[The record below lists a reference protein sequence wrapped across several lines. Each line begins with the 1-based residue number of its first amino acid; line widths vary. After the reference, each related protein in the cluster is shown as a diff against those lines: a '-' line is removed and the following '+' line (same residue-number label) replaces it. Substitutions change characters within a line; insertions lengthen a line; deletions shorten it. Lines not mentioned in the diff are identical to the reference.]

1 MSQELLGDEYGLD
14 LSQNKLVPGGPEPK
28 TITTI
33 IIIIIIIITIIT
45 ITTIIIITDITT
57 INIIIRTAACRLQRH
72 LARERASD
80 AGEAYRRFPKVR
92 VSACLRDPR
101 VQGAPARQDPTRRTS
116 WRQSPAAL

>member
-33 IIIIIIIITIIT
+33 IIIIIIIIITIIT

-57 INIIIRTAACRLQRH
+57 IIIIRTAACRLQRH

-101 VQGAPARQDPTRRTS
+101 VQGAPARQDPTLRTS